1 MKLRQPVNH
10 LFRLFAAAAKIQLSS
25 VAGGHYHCI
34 CHCRF
39 GSQIQQRIGDL
50 LRRKSQLLTQGDRRS
65 FVIDAKCKNSD
76 SPEKINEALA
86 EFRQNTG

>member
-25 VAGGHYHCI
+25 VTGGHYHRI
-34 CHCRF
+34 CHRRF
-39 GSQIQQRIGDL
+39 GRQIQQSFSDL
-50 LRRKSQLLTQGDRRS
+50 LWRKSQLLAKRHWCC

-76 SPEKINEALA
+76 SPKKLHAA
-86 EFRQNTG
+86 AACSAQRTG